1 MGRPF
6 RVRVEPAH
14 FQPVALVM
22 SIVGLI
28 LVAQAA
34 AVSAADTAPPDIEI
48 RAHADIRS
56 LKISSQG
63 TARLELH
70 AEPGE
75 APSVAVKRSTPAG
88 NKSYRNL
95 SIDIDG
101 IARLTA
107 PEPIAAIQTT
117 TGDPE

>member
-1 MGRPF
+1 
-6 RVRVEPAH
+6 
-14 FQPVALVM
+14 M

-34 AVSAADTAPPDIEI
+34 AVAAADAAPLPDIGI
-48 RAHADIRS
+48 RARVDIRS

-63 TARLELH
+63 AARLDLH
-70 AEPGE
+70 AEPGD
-75 APSVAVKRSTPAG
+75 APPIAVKRSAPAG
-88 NKSYRNL
+88 SKSYRDL
-95 SIDIDG
+95 SIDIHG

>member
-1 MGRPF
+1 
-6 RVRVEPAH
+6 
-14 FQPVALVM
+14 M

-34 AVSAADTAPPDIEI
+34 AVPAADAAPPPDIEI
-48 RAHADIRS
+48 RAHVDIRS
-56 LKISSQG
+56 LKVNSQG

-70 AEPGE
+70 AEPGD
-75 APSVAVKRSTPAG
+75 APPIAVQRSAPAG
-88 NKSYRNL
+88 RAGYRNL
-95 SIDIDG
+95 SIDLHG

-107 PEPIAAIQTT
+107 PEPIASIQTT

>member
-1 MGRPF
+1 
-6 RVRVEPAH
+6 
-14 FQPVALVM
+14 M

-28 LVAQAA
+28 LVAQATAVPA
-34 AVSAADTAPPDIEI
+34 AEIAPPPDIEI

-56 LKISSQG
+56 LKIRSEG
-63 TARLELH
+63 TARFDLH
-70 AEPGE
+70 AEPGD
-75 APSVAVKRSTPAG
+75 APPIAVKRSAPAG
-88 NKSYRNL
+88 SKSYRDL
-95 SIDIDG
+95 SIDIHG

>member
-1 MGRPF
+1 
-6 RVRVEPAH
+6 
-14 FQPVALVM
+14 M

-34 AVSAADTAPPDIEI
+34 AVPAADAAPPPDIEI
-48 RAHADIRS
+48 RAHADVRSLDIRS
-56 LKISSQG
+56 SGATTL
-63 TARLELH
+63 TLR

-75 APSVAVKRSTPAG
+75 APPVKVERSLPAARM
-88 NKSYRNL
+88 KYRNL
-95 SIDIDG
+95 SIDIHG

-107 PEPIAAIQTT
+107 PEPIAAIQTN

>member
-1 MGRPF
+1 
-6 RVRVEPAH
+6 
-14 FQPVALVM
+14 M

-34 AVSAADTAPPDIEI
+34 AVSAADAAPLPDIEI
-48 RAHADIRS
+48 RAHVDIRS

-63 TARLELH
+63 AARLDLH
-70 AEPGE
+70 AEPGD
-75 APSVAVKRSTPAG
+75 APPIAVKRSAPAG
-88 NKSYRNL
+88 SKSYRDL
-95 SIDIDG
+95 SIDIHG

-107 PEPIAAIQTT
+107 PEPIAAIETT